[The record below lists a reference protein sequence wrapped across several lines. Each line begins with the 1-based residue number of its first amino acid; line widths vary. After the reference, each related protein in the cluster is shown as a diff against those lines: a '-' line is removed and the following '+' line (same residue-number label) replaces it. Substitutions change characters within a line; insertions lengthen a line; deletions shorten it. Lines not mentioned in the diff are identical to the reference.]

1 MLSPTPLGQRGSERT
16 GVADILRGGKRRRFD
31 VRVRRVV
38 VVRGTSTSRRRGHPD
53 DPRPAPRRL
62 RRRVE
67 YTRPGDDARS
77 RVHPQRASA
86 AGAPRAPAP
95 RRPVPKLYTTA
106 ERPRYLRPSAA
117 RAPARFRTAPVPTR
131 IQRAGSAVAA
141 ARAPALRA
149 GSESGATR
157 AGSRPRPRA
166 PLPGAAPV
174 ALPPRPRGR
183 SDAGAPASGT
193 AQRLLI
199 LYTLHTHADIRV
211 RLGPQRGQ
219 AVKTARH

>member
-1 MLSPTPLGQRGSERT
+1 MVS
-16 GVADILRGGKRRRFD
+16 GGASTFEYD
-31 VRVRRVV
+31 ESSSYEVRRPRVDADTQTT
-38 VVRGTSTSRRRGHPD
+38 RAQ
-53 DPRPAPRRL
+53 RPAGCEDVSSTRG
-62 RRRVE
+62 RVTTPGPAS
-67 YTRPGDDARS
+67 TRSGP
-77 RVHPQRASA
+77 
-86 AGAPRAPAP
+86 APRAPPAP
-95 RRPVPKLYTTA
+95 RPRDGPFRNSIQRA